1 MKNVQHIEH
10 KKMND
15 MLVENDVQVVNEDVM
30 LDKNENVI
38 KVNFNQ
44 NIFFF
49 IILFIIDQND
59 DDDNEPKSLK
69 KTTNVS
75 AD

>member
-1 MKNVQHIEH
+1 
-10 KKMND
+10 
-15 MLVENDVQVVNEDVM
+15 M

>member
-1 MKNVQHIEH
+1 M
-10 KKMND
+10 
-15 MLVENDVQVVNEDVM
+15 QVVNEDVM